1 MKLVGLGNEPE
12 AIDVPMT
19 LRIRMFKATYPE
31 EELHNDSHCILT
43 GPCLL
48 SIAPGQKLL
57 FTDLAFTEVTSNFDP
72 SWIYVTVESI
82 ELRHIRPLVIEG
94 VRVKSRA
101 PRHQDTAKLP

>member
-12 AIDVPMT
+12 EVGIPMT

-43 GPCLL
+43 GATLL
-48 SIAPGQKLL
+48 SVSPHDRII

-72 SWIYVTVESI
+72 SWIYVTVESV
-82 ELRHIRPLVIEG
+82 ELRYIRPLVIEG

-101 PRHQDTAKLP
+101 PRH